1 MPVHFYPQEE
11 NLQANSLQERIE
23 ILLEGA
29 ERYKAI
35 ILDTSAVKAAPAMP
49 SAPAAAG
56 AEVPAAAPVTARKR
70 ITPRD
75 ITAAYNW
82 EEIARLLRQIR
93 ELPEANP
100 SSKLAKANHLTKLAE
115 IYEVLR
121 AAKMPKLEAV
131 RLALMNEANQLRGS
145 TQVA

>member
-1 MPVHFYPQEE
+1 MPVVFYPNEDDIKSSDIKE
-11 NLQANSLQERIE
+11 KIE
-23 ILLEGA
+23 VLMEAA
-29 ERYKAI
+29 ERYKGI
-35 ILDTSAVKAAPAMP
+35 VLDAQKAAAA
-49 SAPAAAG
+49 APAAAP
-56 AEVPAAAPVTARKR
+56 AEGGAAPARKR

-75 ITAAYNW
+75 IAHSFNW
-82 EEIARLLRQIR
+82 EEIARLLREIR

-100 SSKLAKANHLTKLAE
+100 SAKVLKANHLIKLAE

-145 TQVA
+145 SQT

>member
-1 MPVHFYPQEE
+1 MPVTFYPHEDDLKTSSIQEK
-11 NLQANSLQERIE
+11 IE
-23 ILLEGA
+23 VLMEAA

-35 ILDTSAVKAAPAMP
+35 VLEQKAVAAPA
-49 SAPAAAG
+49 APAA
-56 AEVPAAAPVTARKR
+56 PAASPEGGAPARKR
-70 ITPRD
+70 VAPRD
-75 ITAAYNW
+75 IVASFNW
-82 EEIARLLRQIR
+82 EEIARLLREIR
-93 ELPEANP
+93 ELPEANHANKL
-100 SSKLAKANHLTKLAE
+100 SKSDQLVKLAE